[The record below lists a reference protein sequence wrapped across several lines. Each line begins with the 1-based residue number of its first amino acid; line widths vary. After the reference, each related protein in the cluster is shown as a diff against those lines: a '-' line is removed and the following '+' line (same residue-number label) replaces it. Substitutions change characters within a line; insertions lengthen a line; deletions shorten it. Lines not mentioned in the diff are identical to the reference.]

1 MLYERLPAGWRSL
14 VLITIEQKAAMWF
27 QNLFGERDH
36 FIALA
41 AGE

>member
-1 MLYERLPAGWRSL
+1 LL
-14 VLITIEQKAAMWF
+14 VTVEQKAAMSV
-27 QNLFGERDH
+27 QNLFGEHDH